1 MIGVREPRFHCTLYV
16 KHMAAVCANKMLL
29 STGFVAIGTA
39 FDVAVWSYAKNLKIF
54 DEAVELEEVENTQSK
69 TVIED

>member
-1 MIGVREPRFHCTLYV
+1 
-16 KHMAAVCANKMLL
+16 MLL

-39 FDVAVWSYAKNLKIF
+39 FDVAVWYYAKNLKIF